1 MIGDSSETGDP
12 SARGVVQTEPR
23 PGMVELGPG
32 YLDPGLVPAAC
43 IQRWAAEAVTRWGA
57 RSLAYGA
64 NPGPAELR
72 ALLAARVPS
81 AGTAR
86 CGPGNVLITGGTS
99 AALDMLA
106 IRFAREGRVVLTED
120 PTYDLGRLI
129 FTGRG
134 VTTVP
139 VPGPADDLDIGL
151 LRRAARDAARAA
163 GVPPA
168 IYLIPTF
175 HNPTG
180 RVLGTERRQE
190 VLALAR
196 DTGAVVVEDQ
206 AYAEVCYEGAPP
218 PPLWALRQG
227 QETVITLYSFAKC
240 LAPGLRL
247 GWLVGPERL
256 VAELASEPVR
266 VSGGGPNHFTAMLV
280 LAGVLAGELDRHIT
294 SLCSQLR
301 ARRDALL
308 VALGAGLPEDFI
320 LRRPAGG
327 FFTWLTLPPGLGD
340 QELLDAAEQHGVSFA
355 AGSRFGTSARA
366 ARLCFAAASP
376 ERLALGAARFLAAC
390 PPGPGG
396 R

>member
-1 MIGDSSETGDP
+1 MRSPEGLPMIGDSSETGDP

-64 NPGPAELR
+64 SRGPAELR
-72 ALLAARVPS
+72 ARLAARVPS

-180 RVLGTERRQE
+180 RVLG
-190 VLALAR
+190 
-196 DTGAVVVEDQ
+196 
-206 AYAEVCYEGAPP
+206 
-218 PPLWALRQG
+218 
-227 QETVITLYSFAKC
+227 
-240 LAPGLRL
+240 
-247 GWLVGPERL
+247 
-256 VAELASEPVR
+256 
-266 VSGGGPNHFTAMLV
+266 
-280 LAGVLAGELDRHIT
+280 
-294 SLCSQLR
+294 
-301 ARRDALL
+301 
-308 VALGAGLPEDFI
+308 
-320 LRRPAGG
+320 
-327 FFTWLTLPPGLGD
+327 
-340 QELLDAAEQHGVSFA
+340 
-355 AGSRFGTSARA
+355 
-366 ARLCFAAASP
+366 
-376 ERLALGAARFLAAC
+376 
-390 PPGPGG
+390 
-396 R
+396 

>member
-1 MIGDSSETGDP
+1 
-12 SARGVVQTEPR
+12 
-23 PGMVELGPG
+23 
-32 YLDPGLVPAAC
+32 
-43 IQRWAAEAVTRWGA
+43 
-57 RSLAYGA
+57 
-64 NPGPAELR
+64 
-72 ALLAARVPS
+72 
-81 AGTAR
+81 
-86 CGPGNVLITGGTS
+86 
-99 AALDMLA
+99 
-106 IRFAREGRVVLTED
+106 
-120 PTYDLGRLI
+120 
-129 FTGRG
+129 
-134 VTTVP
+134 
-139 VPGPADDLDIGL
+139 
-151 LRRAARDAARAA
+151 
-163 GVPPA
+163 
-168 IYLIPTF
+168 
-175 HNPTG
+175 
-180 RVLGTERRQE
+180 
-190 VLALAR
+190 
-196 DTGAVVVEDQ
+196 
-206 AYAEVCYEGAPP
+206 
-218 PPLWALRQG
+218 
-227 QETVITLYSFAKC
+227 VITLYSFAKC